1 MFLQRR
7 REQPE
12 RMAALI
18 IKSAVKEAFDDHSVA
33 ADFYEALDGEV
44 TEFID
49 EATQRAEANDRKTVH
64 PRDL

>member
-1 MFLQRR
+1 
-7 REQPE
+7 
-12 RMAALI
+12 MAALI